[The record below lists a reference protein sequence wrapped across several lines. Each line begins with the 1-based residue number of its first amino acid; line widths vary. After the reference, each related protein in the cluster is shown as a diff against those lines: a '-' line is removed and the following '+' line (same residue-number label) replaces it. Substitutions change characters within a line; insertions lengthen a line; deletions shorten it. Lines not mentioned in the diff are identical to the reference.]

1 MKQVI
6 FITGASSGIGR
17 AIAGSLASRGDVVYG
32 TSRKPDQEEKTYH
45 LIPMDI
51 TDEVS
56 VNHAIGTVIEQE
68 GRIDVL
74 INNVGIGIGGAIE
87 SFTQEE
93 AFWQMD
99 VNFTGMTRV
108 TRAVLPQMRQQR
120 SGKIINI
127 SSIGGLIG
135 LPFQGFYSASK
146 FAIEG
151 YSEALAME
159 VRPWNIRVVVVNP
172 GDFKTGFTANR
183 LVTQKDQSGSDYQP
197 AAGKAIGIMGRDEQS
212 GCDPGLL
219 AAAMCKIVRKKNPK
233 YRYIIGRFDQRLIA
247 RIRHLLPPRLV
258 RRIIS
263 SHYGN

>member
-6 FITGASSGIGR
+6 FITGASSGIGK
-17 AIAGSLASRGDVVYG
+17 AIAGLLASKGYLVYG
-32 TSRKPDQEEKTYH
+32 TSRKPHQEEQGYH

-51 TDEVS
+51 SNDLS
-56 VNHAIGTVIEQE
+56 VNQAIDVVIGKE

-74 INNVGIGIGGAIE
+74 INNVGVGIGGAIE

-93 AFWQMD
+93 ASYQMD

-108 TRAVLPQMRQQR
+108 TRAVLPHMRQQR
-120 SGKIINI
+120 SGRIINI

-151 YSEALAME
+151 FSEALAME

-172 GDFKTGFTANR
+172 GDFKTGFTACR
-183 LVTQKDQSGSDYQP
+183 QVTKKDQSGSDYQS
-197 AAGKAIGIMGRDEQS
+197 AANKAIDIMGRDEQS
-212 GCDPGLL
+212 GCNPVLL
-219 AAAMCKIVRKKNPK
+219 ATAMYKIIRKKKPK

-247 RIRHLLPPRLV
+247 RIRHLLPPGLV

-263 SHYGN
+263 SHYGI

>member
-6 FITGASSGIGR
+6 VITGASSGIGR
-17 AIAGSLASRGDVVYG
+17 AMAGLLAGGGHRVYG
-32 TSRKPDQEEKTYH
+32 TSRKPAREEKGWH
-45 LIPMDI
+45 LITLDV
-51 TDEVS
+51 TNDSS
-56 VNHAIGTVIEQE
+56 VNQAIETVIGRE

-74 INNVGIGIGGAIE
+74 INNVGMGIGGAIE

-93 AFWQMD
+93 AFLQMD

-108 TRAVLPQMRQQR
+108 TRAVLPHMRRQR
-120 SGKIINI
+120 SGRIINI

-172 GDFKTGFTANR
+172 GDFITGFTANR
-183 LVTQKDQSGSDYQP
+183 LVTHKDQSGSDYQP
-197 AAGKAIGIMGRDEQS
+197 AVNRAITIMGRDEQS
-212 GCDPGLL
+212 GCDPQLL
-219 AAAMCKIVRKKNPK
+219 ARTVSKIVRKKKPG
-233 YRYIIGRFDQRLIA
+233 YRYVVGRFDQRLIA
-247 RIRHLLPPRLV
+247 RIRYFLPTGLV

-263 SHYGN
+263 THYGI